1 MTFSPLKNRKKIKPA
16 IVCIILLIL
25 EIQTM
30 HAAEMY
36 VSPTGSDNN
45 PGTKEKPFA
54 TLERARDAVRKL
66 TQDEP
71 RCIMMR
77 GGDYYDVSLL
87 LEPQDSG
94 LSIQAAPGET
104 PVLYGGKPVT
114 GWKKDGDKFYA
125 ADISGVKEG
134 TRDFRS
140 LVVDGRLR
148 PRARLPGKGEFTHLT
163 RFDARR
169 HATAEGGFRGADKP
183 ELKRRLKYKKGDLG
197 PWLDV
202 NNAELDIMHSWDSSM
217 VGLKS
222 HDPKTQMLH
231 FSNPAGYPPG
241 AFGVRRYVV
250 WNIRRGMH
258 NPGQWYLDR
267 TRGKVVYWPKPG
279 EYIAKLN
286 VVAPTT
292 QMVIRITGT
301 SSEPVSG
308 ISVQGLDIRCT
319 TTPLTTGKWAA
330 GVYKGDIE
338 ARFVRE
344 CLFRDLHIS
353 AVGGQGIRITR
364 STRNVVT
371 NCTIE
376 MTGAGGIY
384 AVRGSHSRIVGNRIR
399 NIGRTYISAIAIR
412 TADSWKT
419 PKLSHHNQIAYNLIK
434 DTPYIGIEC
443 KGVSNRYE
451 NNMVSN
457 AMCVLNDGAAFYSNG
472 KKHII
477 RGNVVRDIAK
487 GKLAIA
493 YYIDEL
499 GEGIL
504 VENNAAVN
512 CSRPVHVHL
521 AHNNTYRNNLF
532 IAEKDC
538 KLTFPR
544 SRNITMEK
552 NVIYAGGRIRAGNSG
567 AVSKWKDNVFFSRAG
582 QYHGIPGNAARRVD
596 PLFKDPAGGDYGFKP
611 GSPALKLGIK
621 PVKIPGI
628 ADFIRAVKT
637 RNNQ

>member
-1 MTFSPLKNRKKIKPA
+1 MLFVVIVFSLPGLS
-16 IVCIILLIL
+16 
-25 EIQTM
+25 
-30 HAAEMY
+30 AAEYY
-36 VSPTGSDNN
+36 VSPTGSDKN

-66 TQDEP
+66 KKDEP
-71 RCIMMR
+71 RCIVMR

-94 LSIQAAPGET
+94 LAIKAAAGEK
-104 PVLYGGKPVT
+104 PVLYGGKPVA

-148 PRARLPGKGEFTHLT
+148 SRARLPEKGEFTHLT
-163 RFDARR
+163 RFDAKVRP
-169 HATAEGGFRGADKP
+169 TSQGGFRGADKP

-222 HDPKTQMLH
+222 HDPETQMLH

-250 WNIRRGMH
+250 WNIRQGMH
-258 NPGQWYLDR
+258 KPGQWYLDR
-267 TRGKVVYWPKPG
+267 TRGKVVYWPNPG
-279 EYIAKLN
+279 ENIAKLN

-292 QMVIRITGT
+292 QTVIRITGT
-301 SSEPVSG
+301 LSESVSG
-308 ISVQGLDIRCT
+308 ISLQGLDIRCT
-319 TTPLTTGKWAA
+319 TTLLTAGKWAA
-330 GVYKGDIE
+330 GVYKGAIE
-338 ARFVRE
+338 ARFVRK

-384 AVRGSHSRIVGNRIR
+384 AVQGSHSRIVGNRVQQ
-399 NIGRTYISAIAIR
+399 IGQTFSSAIAIR
-412 TADSWKT
+412 TADSWKA

-487 GKLAIA
+487 GKSAHA

-499 GEGIL
+499 GEDIL
-504 VENNAAVN
+504 VESNAALN
-512 CSRPVHVHL
+512 CSWPVHVHL

-544 SRNITMEK
+544 SRNIIMEK
-552 NVIYAGGRIRAGNSG
+552 NVIHAGGTISGSNTG

-596 PLFKDPAGGDYGFKP
+596 PLLKDAADGDYGFKP
-611 GSPALKLGIK
+611 ESPALKLGIK